1 MKLFKKLMAAALV
14 GAMALTMLTGCGSTI
29 NKKEIVAVMED
40 RLSQM
45 YGIGITLTEE
55 STDKADK
62 IISIIQKEYE
72 ATDKDR
78 KADFEPGYAVDKEGA
93 KAAREALG
101 IKEDAKG
108 ICIVSIAKVT
118 KPTSQYDKKY
128 NTMEMLDKSYRVPLL
143 DRLSRT
149 PSNNGTVSMN
159 TTKVGETEYL
169 VMVVSVDQ

>member
-29 NKKEIVAVMED
+29 NKKEIIAVMED
-40 RLSQM
+40 QL
-45 YGIGITLTEE
+45 GGTITLTEE
-55 STDKADK
+55 KSTDKADK

-72 ATDKDR
+72 ATDKDQ
-78 KADFEPGYAVDKEGA
+78 KADFDPVEAVEKEDA
-93 KAAREALG
+93 KAAKEALG
-101 IKEDAKG
+101 IKEDTKG
-108 ICIVSIAKVT
+108 VYIVSIAKVT

-128 NTMEMLDKSYRVPLL
+128 NTVEMLDKSHKVPLL
-143 DRLSRT
+143 IDLSGT

-169 VMVVSVDQ
+169 VMVVRIDP

>member
-29 NKKEIVAVMED
+29 NKKEIIAVMED
-40 RLSQM
+40 K
-45 YGIGITLTEE
+45 IGGTITLTEE
-55 STDKADK
+55 NTDKADK

-72 ATDKDR
+72 ATDKDQ
-78 KADFEPGYAVDKEGA
+78 KADFKPVYAVRKEGA
-93 KAAREALG
+93 KAAKEALG
-101 IKEDAKG
+101 IKEDTKG
-108 ICIVSIAKVT
+108 VCIVSIAKVT

-128 NTMEMLDKSYRVPLL
+128 NTMEMLEKSDMVPLL
-143 DRLSRT
+143 SSLSGT

-169 VMVVSVDQ
+169 VMVVRIDP

>member
-29 NKKEIVAVMED
+29 NKKEIIAVMED
-40 RLSQM
+40 QLGGM
-45 YGIGITLTEE
+45 ITLTEDK

-72 ATDKDR
+72 ATDKDQ
-78 KADFEPGYAVDKEGA
+78 KADFEPVRAVRKDDA
-93 KAAREALG
+93 KAAKEALG
-101 IKEDAKG
+101 IKEDTKG
-108 ICIVSIAKVT
+108 VCIVSIAKVT

-128 NTMEMLDKSYRVPLL
+128 NTMEMLEKSDKVPLL
-143 DRLSRT
+143 TRFGSAL
-149 PSNNGTVSMN
+149 SNNGTVSMN

-169 VMVVSVDQ
+169 VMVVSINP